1 MRPRYTRRASTIGG
15 QTLSAETPRRL
26 RSDPMKPPRFDYLA
40 PRTLDEALAHLHHH
54 GDQAKILAGGQSLI
68 PMLNFRLAHPGLV
81 VDVNRLTDLAYV
93 RQHDGG
99 VAVGALTRQHA
110 VERSDLV
117 RSRVPIVAEACR
129 FIGHVPIRHRGTI
142 GGNLAHADPASE
154 LPAVMVALE
163 ATLTVSSGK
172 SHRTVPAEQFFV
184 APLTTSLRASELLT
198 EIRIPALPDRTG
210 GAFVEMARRAGDFAL
225 VGVAV
230 LVTLDESG
238 RCQRARVALCGVGPT
253 PIRAK
258 AAEEAIVG
266 QAPSG
271 GLIDEAAGRAAA
283 ATSPPSDVHGSAA
296 FRTKLARHFTHH
308 AIQLAVQRA
317 GGR

>member
-1 MRPRYTRRASTIGG
+1 
-15 QTLSAETPRRL
+15 
-26 RSDPMKPPRFDYLA
+26 MKPPRFDYLA

-54 GDQAKILAGGQSLI
+54 SDQAKILAGGQSLI
-68 PMLNFRLAHPGLV
+68 PMLNFRLAHPGVV

-117 RSRVPIVAEACR
+117 RARVPVVAEACR
-129 FIGHVPIRHRGTI
+129 FIGHAPIRHRGTF

-163 ATLTVSSGK
+163 AEMAVASRAGN
-172 SHRTVPAEQFFV
+172 RAVPAGEFFIG
-184 APLTTSLRASELLT
+184 PLTTALRPGEMLT
-198 EIRIPALPDRTG
+198 EIRIPAAPPRTG

-230 LVTLDESG
+230 LVTLDEAG
-238 RCQRARVALCGVGPT
+238 QCARARIALCGVGPT
-253 PIRAK
+253 PVRAR
-258 AAEEAIVG
+258 AAEDALVG
-266 QAPSG
+266 QAPTTAA
-271 GLIDEAAGRAAA
+271 LDEAADRAAA
-283 ATSPPSDVHGSAA
+283 ATSPPSDVHGSAE
-296 FRTKLARHFTHH
+296 FRRKLARHFARQALAA
-308 AIQLAVQRA
+308 AIQRS

>member
-1 MRPRYTRRASTIGG
+1 
-15 QTLSAETPRRL
+15 
-26 RSDPMKPPRFDYLA
+26 MKPPRFDYLA

-68 PMLNFRLAHPGLV
+68 PMLNFRLAHPGVV

-110 VERSDLV
+110 VERSELV
-117 RSRVPIVAEACR
+117 RARVPVVAEACR
-129 FIGHVPIRHRGTI
+129 LIGHAPIRHRGTF

-163 ATLTVSSGK
+163 AEMAVASRAGS
-172 SHRTVPAEQFFV
+172 RVIPAGQFFIG
-184 APLTTSLRASELLT
+184 PLTTALRPGEMLT
-198 EIRIPALPDRTG
+198 EIRIPAAPPRTG

-225 VGVAV
+225 VGVAA
-230 LVTLDESG
+230 LVTLDGAG
-238 RCQRARVALCGVGPT
+238 RCVRARIALCGVGPT
-253 PIRAK
+253 AVRAR
-258 AAEEAIVG
+258 AAEDVLTG
-266 QAPSG
+266 QEPTAAV
-271 GLIDEAAGRAAA
+271 LDEAADRAAA
-283 ATSPPSDVHGSAA
+283 ATSPPSDVHGSAE
-296 FRTKLARHFTHH
+296 FRRKLAQHFARQALAA
-308 AIQLAVQRA
+308 AIQRS